1 MTMPSSSAATTS
13 PTVGPVQAG
22 GGSNR
27 DPGRSTIA
35 PRAPATTISPPVPP
49 AVISRRTTGIPI
61 SGGSMSMPAN
71 AIIFG
76 IEPRLAIPMPSH
88 AVQSMAIPRVS
99 GRVVRNDDMLLQSKS
114 LAAL

>member
-1 MTMPSSSAATTS
+1 
-13 PTVGPVQAG
+13 
-22 GGSNR
+22 
-27 DPGRSTIA
+27 
-35 PRAPATTISPPVPP
+35 
-49 AVISRRTTGIPI
+49 
-61 SGGSMSMPAN
+61 MSMPAN

-99 GRVVRNDDMLLQSKS
+99 GRVVRNDDTLLQSKS